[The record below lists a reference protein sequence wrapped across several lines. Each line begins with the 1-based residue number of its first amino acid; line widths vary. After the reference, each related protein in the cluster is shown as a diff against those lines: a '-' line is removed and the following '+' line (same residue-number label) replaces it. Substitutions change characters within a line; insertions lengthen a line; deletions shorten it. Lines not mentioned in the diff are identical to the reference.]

1 MTAVHIGP
9 PPPTPAPPPPRRPG
23 AAHSKTAA
31 LVGRRLVRAGAVAAG
46 GGWWIGGRV
55 ARFPK
60 TSAALGVAL
69 TAATPVTVGHIS
81 GSVVAWSL
89 AAAGLVRWGG
99 REQRQSLAILHRSA
113 KYRKRKGLIRRRWVT
128 VMTDAGLV
136 KQPIGDATA
145 KRLPKRLRVRP
156 TPLGVAVTVDVGR
169 VSESAADVRGK
180 ADKLRAGFRCRDVK
194 VSDLGGGKHLWTL
207 TYDDPFRR
215 MIRLAELPHPSKPMQ
230 VVVGLDD
237 DGQPI
242 EKDLRLPNLIV
253 GMQGAGKS
261 SEVWSTLHGLQE
273 SGIPHRVRVFD
284 PKGGQEF
291 GELEDSAYYYERN
304 PTRWPQFL
312 EHAIRGMEVRQAAL
326 RKAGLRKN
334 PFTWEHPLDLMVIDE
349 LLTVLAMSS
358 GQTKVTVGGK
368 QIKASDAFLIYLST
382 ARAAGYGVL
391 ACSQLSQ
398 KSTIGDIRDLFGYV
412 TCLRVNSDE
421 IVNTILGPGAAKAY
435 PAHELPKT
443 EATAG
448 IGFFATENGIRKY
461 RAAYPNDRER
471 ARVVLRMKA
480 DTARFRR
487 RDVEEVPA

>member
-1 MTAVHIGP
+1 MTA
-9 PPPTPAPPPPRRPG
+9 APQ
-23 AAHSKTAA
+23 
-31 LVGRRLVRAGAVAAG
+31 
-46 GGWWIGGRV
+46 
-55 ARFPK
+55 
-60 TSAALGVAL
+60 
-69 TAATPVTVGHIS
+69 VTVGHIT
-81 GSVVAWSL
+81 GAIVAWSA
-89 AAAGLVRWGG
+89 AAAGSVYWGG
-99 REQRQSLAILHRSA
+99 REQRQSLAILHSSA
-113 KYRKRKGLIRRRWVT
+113 KFRKRKRLIRRRWVT
-128 VMTDAGLV
+128 VMTDASLGKAAV
-136 KQPIGDATA
+136 EGGTT
-145 KRLPKRLRVRP
+145 KRLPKAGRVRP
-156 TPLGVAVTVDVGR
+156 TPLGLSVEVDAGS
-169 VSESAADVRGK
+169 VSASPADVRGK

-194 VSDLGGGKHLWTL
+194 VKDLGRGKHLWTL

-215 MIRLAELPHPSKPMQ
+215 IIPIAGLPAPSKPMQ
-230 VVVGLDD
+230 VVVGLDE
-237 DGQPI
+237 DGHAI

-312 EHAIRGMEVRQAAL
+312 EHALRGMEVRQAAL

-368 QIKASDAFLIYLST
+368 QIKASDGFLIYLST

-443 EATAG
+443 EGTAG
-448 IGFFATENGIRKY
+448 IGFFATETGIRKY

-471 ARVVLRMKA
+471 ARVVRRMKA
-480 DTARFRR
+480 DTERFRR
-487 RDVEEVPA
+487 CDVEEVKA